1 MISIETN
8 VIIVPSVTAATLQ
21 AVREKS
27 SVLLEIGLNEDCFL
41 HNKTLVIPGQRII
54 CVTSEHKTWL

>member
-1 MISIETN
+1 MSSSEN
-8 VIIVPSVTAATLQ
+8 DIIVPSVTAATLQ

-41 HNKTLVIPGQRII
+41 HNKTLVIPEQQII
-54 CVTSEHKTWL
+54 CVISEHKTWL